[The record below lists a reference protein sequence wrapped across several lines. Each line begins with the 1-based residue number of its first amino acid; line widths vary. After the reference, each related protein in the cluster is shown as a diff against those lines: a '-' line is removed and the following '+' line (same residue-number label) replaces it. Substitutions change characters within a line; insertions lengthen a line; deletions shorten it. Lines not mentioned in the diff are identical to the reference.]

1 MVTSALGGKFH
12 MKAAF
17 LIGRLVFG
25 GFFLYNGIHHIKE
38 RKQLAQYAG
47 AKNVPM
53 PEAAVTATGIALIAG
68 GVSILLGVK
77 PKLGTAAIA
86 GFLAGVS
93 PVMHNFWSV
102 QDPNQR
108 MTEMVQFSKNMA
120 LLGSALA
127 LMGVDEPWPA
137 SVPISRAEVEAR
149 GYEDLVAA

>member
-1 MVTSALGGKFH
+1 

-25 GFFLYNGIHHIKE
+25 GFFLYNGIHHLKQ
-38 RKQLAQYAG
+38 RKQMAQHAES
-47 AKNVPM
+47 KNVPM
-53 PEAAVTATGIALIAG
+53 AEAVVVGTGVVLIAG
-68 GVSILLGVK
+68 GTSILLGIK

-93 PVMHNFWSV
+93 PVMHNFWNM
-102 QDPNQR
+102 QDPQQR
-108 MTEMVQFSKNMA
+108 MNEMINFSKNMA

-137 SVPISRAEVEAR
+137 SVPISQEEVAAR
-149 GYEDLVAA
+149 GYEDLLAA

>member
-1 MVTSALGGKFH
+1 

-25 GFFLYNGIHHIKE
+25 GFFLYNGINHLKE
-38 RKQLAQYAG
+38 RKSLGQYAQ
-47 AKNVPM
+47 AKNVPLAD
-53 PEAAVTATGIALIAG
+53 AAVAATGVVLIAG
-68 GVSILLGVK
+68 GASILLGVK

-93 PVMHNFWSV
+93 PVMHDFWRVSE
-102 QDPNQR
+102 PNQR
-108 MTEMVQFSKNMA
+108 MNEMINFSKNMA

-137 SVPISRAEVEAR
+137 SVPIGQNEQMER
-149 GYEDLVAA
+149 GYEDLIAA

>member
-1 MVTSALGGKFH
+1 

-25 GFFLYNGIHHIKE
+25 GFFLYNGINHLKE
-38 RKQLAQYAG
+38 RKSLAQYAQT
-47 AKNVPM
+47 KNVPLAD
-53 PEAAVTATGIALIAG
+53 AAVAATGVVLMAG
-68 GVSILLGVK
+68 GASILLGVK

-93 PVMHNFWSV
+93 PVMHDFWRINEPS
-102 QDPNQR
+102 QR
-108 MTEMVQFSKNMA
+108 MNEMINFSKNMA

-137 SVPISRAEVEAR
+137 SIPISQDEVAAR
-149 GYEDLVAA
+149 GYEDLIAA